1 MCVISSLKVS
11 SLKLCVCVWVCT
23 HVQGEFR
30 RGIRWNL
37 KWVFLTGPPAVWSQ
51 DTCVPCLPPYFLCK
65 WEFLQYMMDGCL
77 GEWMDSK
84 QSRYS
89 LGLHTVTAGR
99 CSHSSSFL
107 QFSDP
112 PNPLAILY
120 LGSLGSQ
127 MDPYF
132 CHRNKCQQF
141 CSHWKLSQYSPPLHG
156 QEGEGFLPIW
166 SCYMPRWLPWLVSR
180 LSETFLA
187 YMLVTFTKR
196 VERGGT

>member
-1 MCVISSLKVS
+1 MPGKEGWGKTGEETAWESLPCFSISSHKSFFILRELKFIAWMCVISSLKAS
-11 SLKLCVCVWVCT
+11 SLKLCMCVWVCT

-37 KWVFLTGPPAVWSQ
+37 EWVFPPGPPAVWSQ

-112 PNPLAILY
+112 PNPLIILY

-127 MDPYF
+127 MDPHF
-132 CHRNKCQQF
+132 CHRNKC
-141 CSHWKLSQYSPPLHG
+141 
-156 QEGEGFLPIW
+156 
-166 SCYMPRWLPWLVSR
+166 
-180 LSETFLA
+180 
-187 YMLVTFTKR
+187 
-196 VERGGT
+196 